1 MGKGGDQVQTYQ
13 VLVAIY
19 GRIETKD
26 KEEAQTLLEEQ
37 AKDFAQAKG
46 LTIDDYSIYVNDLD
60 NTKPLSLDV

>member
-37 AKDFAQAKG
+37 AKEFAQSKG

-60 NTKPLSLDV
+60 NTEPLNLDV